1 MAQDKGYIGLDVI
14 AGGVIMLLL
23 LGVLQYTVATGNR
36 LHRLEHRLWADW
48 LLSEQLDMAEIDGIY
63 QREQAINGIMFTLD
77 TKLEPR
83 ELNRWELQGICR
95 WQEGDIQC
103 ELTRCRWVTNEQ
115 VQEKIDGM

>member
-1 MAQDKGYIGLDVI
+1 MAQDKGYIGLDVMV
-14 AGGVIMLLL
+14 GGAIMLLL
-23 LGVLQYTVATGNR
+23 LGVLQYPVAMGNR

-63 QREQAINGIMFTLD
+63 QRELEINGIIFTLD

-95 WQEGDIQC
+95 WQEGDCQC
-103 ELTRCRWVTNEQ
+103 ELTRCRWGTNEQ
-115 VQEKIDGM
+115 VQEEIDGW